1 VLVGALAVGAVLLA
15 AGCRDDEPSG
25 ADGDG
30 ESLAGTSIT
39 VGSANFPEAVLLAE
53 IYGQALEARGATVE
67 RRLEIGPREVYYQA
81 IVDGEVQLVPEY
93 TNSLLSFVLAA
104 DGQSPKAR
112 NVPEQVQ
119 ALKTA
124 LPANLTILTPSTA
137 EDKNVI
143 VCNKA
148 TAERYDLKTLSDLAI
163 VSKDIVIGAPP
174 EFADRTPFGI
184 PGLQD
189 IYGAH
194 FKAFEPLAIGQPI
207 ADALED
213 DAIQCGNLFSTMS
226 IITTAGLVP
235 LEDDKVAVPNEAVVP
250 LIAKAM
256 ATPAVQAVLDEVDGQ
271 LDTEQLKLM
280 MVEVEQDGKPP
291 AQVAKAWLDQELPT

>member
-1 VLVGALAVGAVLLA
+1 VAVVGTALALVA
-15 AGCRDDEPSG
+15 CRGGNGSDNQ
-25 ADGDG
+25 DGG
-30 ESLAGTSIT
+30 ESLAGTTIT

-53 IYGQALEARGATVE
+53 LYGQALEARGAHIE
-67 RRLEIGPREVYYQA
+67 RDLEIGPREVYYRA
-81 IVDGEVQLVPEY
+81 IEDGEVQLVPEY
-93 TNSLLSFVLAA
+93 TNSLLSFVLA
-104 DGQSPKAR
+104 DKGQSPKAR

-124 LPANLTILTPSTA
+124 LPPNLTILTPSTA

-148 TAERYDLKTLSDLAI
+148 TAEKYDLKTLSDLAI

-189 IYGAH
+189 IYGTH

-207 ADALED
+207 ADALESN
-213 DAIQCGNLFSTMS
+213 AIQCGNLFSTMS
-226 IITTAGLVP
+226 IITTAGFVP

-250 LIAKAM
+250 LIAKDV
-256 ATPAVQAVLDEVDGQ
+256 ATPAVQAVLDQIDGQ
-271 LDTEQLKLM
+271 LDTEQLKAM
-280 MVEVEQDGKPP
+280 MVEVEQDGKAP
-291 AQVAKAWLDQELPT
+291 ADVARAWLEQNQSN